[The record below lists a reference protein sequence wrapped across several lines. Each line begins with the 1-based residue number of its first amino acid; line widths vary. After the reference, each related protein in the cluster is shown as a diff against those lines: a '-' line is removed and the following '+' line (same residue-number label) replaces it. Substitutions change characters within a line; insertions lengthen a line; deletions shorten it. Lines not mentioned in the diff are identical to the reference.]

1 MKLLQKLLKN
11 WRNTVLQIFG
21 LFKKYALYAI
31 LCIMPIKIQSD
42 LPARSVLESENI
54 FVMTEQR
61 AVMQD
66 IRPLKIA
73 IVNLMPTKIA
83 TETQLLR
90 LLANSPLQVEI
101 SLVHMESHV
110 SKNTGAE
117 HLERFYITPKE
128 VFAQKF
134 DGMIITG
141 APVEQMEFEDVDYWK
156 ELTSI
161 MDYASQ
167 NVFSTL
173 YICWGAQAG
182 LYYHYGIQ
190 KHSLEKKMFGV
201 FQHKKNKPNDPLLRG
216 FDDRFPAPQS
226 RHSEIFKSDIEK
238 CNQLEI
244 LAESEHSGVLLVKS
258 KDQRRIFITGHLEY
272 DTETLANEYFR
283 DIAQN
288 KPIELPVN
296 YFPGDNPENK
306 PVSTWRSHAHL
317 FYSNWL
323 NYYVYQETP
332 FELEKI

>member
-1 MKLLQKLLKN
+1 M
-11 WRNTVLQIFG
+11 QIFG

-173 YICWGAQAG
+173 YICWGAMAG
-182 LYYHYGIQ
+182 LYHLYGIQ
-190 KHSLEKKMFGV
+190 KNLIPKKLSGIYYSKI
-201 FQHKKNKPNDPLLRG
+201 HTPTDPLVRG
-216 FDDRFPAPQS
+216 FDDFFPVPTS
-226 RHSEIFKSDIEK
+226 RYTTIDSTDIQANPKLQLIANSVISGMTLAKSTDNRSIFM
-238 CNQLEI
+238 
-244 LAESEHSGVLLVKS
+244 
-258 KDQRRIFITGHLEY
+258 TGHLEY
-272 DTETLANEYFR
+272 DTETLANEYYR
-283 DIAQN
+283 DIN
-288 KPIELPVN
+288 KGLDIHIPEN
-296 YFPGDNPENK
+296 YFTDNDPKK
-306 PVSTWRSHAHL
+306 PVYSTWRSTAHL

-323 NYYVYQETP
+323 NYYVYQSTP
-332 FELEKI
+332 YRLTDIKEN